1 MRRNQSGQS
10 LVELGIVVALF
21 ITITLGAVEFGYA
34 FMALHIITHAS
45 SVGARYASALDVVGS
60 RGTCGVITAAGQSQV
75 QGRVTSQI
83 GGVVNVTNVAVT
95 QTPPPAAVTP
105 PTPCPTFTEIPTVTV
120 TVTGSIPYLFGLLG
134 SGALSFTRAQTF
146 RDEGRF

>member
-1 MRRNQSGQS
+1 MRKNQSGQS

-21 ITITLGAVEFGYA
+21 ITLTLGAVEFGYA

-95 QTPPPAAVTP
+95 QTPTPASA
-105 PTPCPTFTEIPTVTV
+105 TPCPTLTEIPTVTV

>member
-21 ITITLGAVEFGYA
+21 ITLTLGAVEFGYA
-34 FMALHIITHAS
+34 FMALHTITQAS
-45 SVGARYASALDVVGS
+45 SAGARYASALEVGS
-60 RGTCGVITAAGQSQV
+60 RGTCGVITDAGKSQV

-95 QTPPPAAVTP
+95 QTPAPLTT
-105 PTPCPTFTEIPTVTV
+105 TPCADLTATIPTVTV

-146 RDEGRF
+146 RDEGR

>member
-10 LVELGIVVALF
+10 LVELGVVVTLF
-21 ITITLGAVEFGYA
+21 ITLTLGAVEFGYA
-34 FMALHIITHAS
+34 FMALHTITQAS
-45 SVGARYASALDVVGS
+45 SAGARYASALDVAGS
-60 RGTCGVITAAGQSQV
+60 RGTCGVITPAGQSQV

-95 QTPPPAAVTP
+95 QTPTPAAA
-105 PTPCPTFTEIPTVTV
+105 TPCPPLTEIPTVTV

-146 RDEGRF
+146 RDEGR

>member
-21 ITITLGAVEFGYA
+21 ITLTLGAVEFGYA
-34 FMALHIITHAS
+34 FMALHTITQAS
-45 SVGARYASALDVVGS
+45 SAGARYASALDVVGS

-95 QTPPPAAVTP
+95 QTPTPAAA
-105 PTPCPTFTEIPTVTV
+105 TPCPTLTEIPTVTV

-134 SGALSFTRAQTF
+134 SGALSFTRTQTF

>member
-10 LVELGIVVALF
+10 LVELGVVVTLF
-21 ITITLGAVEFGYA
+21 ITLTLGAVEFGYA

-95 QTPPPAAVTP
+95 QTPTPAAA
-105 PTPCPTFTEIPTVTV
+105 TPCPTITEIPTVTV
-120 TVTGSIPYLFGLLG
+120 TVTGSIPHLFGLLG

-146 RDEGRF
+146 RDEGR

>member
-1 MRRNQSGQS
+1 MRKNQSGQS

-21 ITITLGAVEFGYA
+21 ITLTLGAVEFGYA
-34 FMALHIITHAS
+34 FMALHTITQAS
-45 SVGARYASALDVVGS
+45 SAGARYASALEVGS

-83 GGVVNVTNVAVT
+83 GGFVNVTNIEVR
-95 QTPPPAAVTP
+95 QTPTPAAA
-105 PTPCPTFTEIPTVTV
+105 TPCPNPTEIPTVTV